1 MISFDEE
8 IVSGANIKVVG
19 VGGAGGNALN
29 NMVTNNLTGV
39 TFLACN
45 TDIQALDKNA
55 APHKIQIGASL
66 TRGLGAGANPE
77 KGWKAAMEDSAAIA
91 EYLEGADMVFV
102 TAGLGGGTGTGAA
115 PVVAQIARELGALTV
130 GVVTKPFDFEGR
142 PRMKNAANGMAALR
156 EAVDTLIVI
165 PNQRLLAIA
174 NKNMTLLE
182 AFREADTVLYNAVK
196 GVSDLITIPG
206 LVNVDFA
213 DVRTIMS
220 NQGMA
225 LMGAGR
231 ASGDGRAS
239 KAAQQAISSPLLED
253 TSIDGARG
261 ILVNL
266 TGGETL
272 GIMEINEAIS
282 LVQEAAHGD
291 ANIIFGA
298 VIDPSIG
305 DDISITVVATGFDQM
320 EELQKRQHP
329 GHAQQTAPQ
338 QHQHAP
344 HAYHQEASAVPPQ
357 PDLPPLA
364 PEPFMEESP
373 FVTTGVSS
381 GRQSAA
387 MNSGDPDGR
396 SPRITGRKP
405 WATGGL
411 SLGDITGG
419 KKTRSPFSLPADSE
433 FGSGGY
439 PFKKK

>member
-1 MISFDEE
+1 MISFEEE
-8 IVSGANIKVVG
+8 IVTGANIKVVG

-29 NMVTNNLTGV
+29 NMVTNNLSGV

-45 TDIQALDKNA
+45 TDVQALDKNA

-142 PRMKNAANGMAALR
+142 PRMKNAGKGLAALR
-156 EAVDTLIVI
+156 DAVDTLIVI

-174 NKNMTLLE
+174 NKNMSLLE
-182 AFREADTVLYNAVK
+182 AFREADNVLYNAVK

-213 DVRTIMS
+213 DVRTIMAQ
-220 NQGMA
+220 QGMA
-225 LMGAGR
+225 LMGAGC

-266 TGGETL
+266 TGGESL

-282 LVQEAAHGD
+282 LVQEAAHGE

-298 VIDPSIG
+298 VIDPAVG
-305 DDISITVVATGFDQM
+305 DDIRITVVATGFDQ
-320 EELQKRQHP
+320 EDLQQQMHHA
-329 GHAQQTAPQ
+329 GHVQQRVPQAQ
-338 QHQHAP
+338 
-344 HAYHQEASAVPPQ
+344 ASAVPEAAVTYEAP
-357 PDLPPLA
+357 PELPPLA
-364 PEPFMEESP
+364 PEPFVEDSP
-373 FVTTGVSS
+373 FVTTGVSGS
-381 GRQSAA
+381 GRATA
-387 MNSGDPDGR
+387 TAGGDPAEGR
-396 SPRITGRKP
+396 GQRITGRKP

-419 KKTRSPFSLPADSE
+419 KKSRSPFSLPPDSE

-439 PFKKK
+439 PFKTKR